1 MSDLVALKP
10 GTVLADEYR
19 IERMLGAGGFG
30 ITYLAEEIALAR
42 LVTIKEYFPVDFA
55 ARDSAEDVVPRSRES
70 EGDYSWGLDRFLA
83 EAQTLARF
91 NHSNI
96 VRVYRF
102 FQARNTGYIVLHYED
117 GASLKGWLKALRRAP
132 RQPELDRLLAPMLDA
147 LETVHQ
153 ADYLHRDIAPDNIMI
168 RKDGQPVLIDFG
180 SARGDIAKHS
190 KTISAL
196 VKPGYSPYEQYATTS
211 RQQGPWTDIYSLA
224 ATLYEAVTGRR
235 PQDAP
240 TRMVADE
247 LVPSADAALS
257 SYRPRF
263 LAAIDKGLRL
273 EIGERPRTVAEWRT
287 ELLAPAPQR
296 AEAAIGVKANAPS
309 VAEPVVESKAKAKSK
324 QKAEALVA
332 ASEAKGGTAATCDRV
347 ASGGI
352 AAAFLDGWR
361 KGAPA
366 TPRKTAPPAEPVSS
380 KPRQSAKPAQ
390 DAAKGRSDS
399 NVEAAEPPPRRSRFT
414 WRKRAAP
421 TPGEPGARRAAP
433 QAIRKRAASVW
444 RSFVLNVMLALF
456 VAAAVVA
463 IQDQIPRVHLQREGA
478 GVLMSYE
485 HGDVPLAD
493 LKGHRGAVTG
503 LAFTSDGQQ
512 LVTASVDGTLKVWN
526 AVKGGLAR
534 TLELDAGGATAMAFA
549 GRHAAT
555 GHADG
560 SIAIFDI
567 DTASRLGTLRRSAA
581 TVSAL
586 VFAGGPDRVAAGG
599 RDSAVTVWDT
609 GKPHVP
615 VRVLEGHD
623 SSVQVIAYAARG
635 PFIAT
640 GAGDTSVKL
649 WALEKGELIRTY
661 RGHRNAITAVA
672 FDPKGRV
679 LASGS
684 SDGQIRLWSTYAKRL
699 KRQLNGHQGNVS
711 ALAFAPDGLHLIS
724 GGPDG
729 TVRIWDCD
737 RGRLVRTITTG
748 VGSIGVLAV
757 STDGQRIAA
766 GGSDGAVR
774 VFAAALPKEGS

>member
-1 MSDLVALKP
+1 
-10 GTVLADEYR
+10 
-19 IERMLGAGGFG
+19 
-30 ITYLAEEIALAR
+30 
-42 LVTIKEYFPVDFA
+42 
-55 ARDSAEDVVPRSRES
+55 
-70 EGDYSWGLDRFLA
+70 
-83 EAQTLARF
+83 
-91 NHSNI
+91 
-96 VRVYRF
+96 
-102 FQARNTGYIVLHYED
+102 
-117 GASLKGWLKALRRAP
+117 LKALRRAP
-132 RQPELDRLLAPMLDA
+132 RQPELDRLLAPLMDA

-168 RKDGQPVLIDFG
+168 RRDGQPVLIDFG

-273 EIGERPRTVAEWRT
+273 EIVERPRTVAEWRT

-296 AEAAIGVKANAPS
+296 IEPAGVAKVNAPS
-309 VAEPVVESKAKAKSK
+309 VAAPVAESKPKAKSK
-324 QKAEALVA
+324 HKAEALAEAAEARDGMAA
-332 ASEAKGGTAATCDRV
+332 ASDRV
-347 ASGGI
+347 PSGGI

-366 TPRKTAPPAEPVSS
+366 TPRKTAPPAKPVSS
-380 KPRQSAKPAQ
+380 EPRQSAKQTP
-390 DAAKGRSDS
+390 DAAKSRSES
-399 NVEAAEPPPRRSRFT
+399 RVAIAQPPKRRALFA

-421 TPGEPGARRAAP
+421 QRDEPAARPAAP
-433 QAIRKRAASVW
+433 QAIRKRAAGVW

-456 VAAAVVA
+456 IAAAVVA
-463 IQDQIPRVHLQREGA
+463 VQDQIPRVHLQREGA

-512 LVTASVDGTLKVWN
+512 IVTASLDGTLKVWN
-526 AVKGGLAR
+526 ASKGGLAR
-534 TLELDAGGATAMAFA
+534 TLEFDAGGATVMALA

-560 SIAIFDI
+560 SIEIFDI
-567 DTASRLGTLRRSAA
+567 DTASRIGTLRRGAA

-586 VFAGGPDRVAAGG
+586 VFAGGADRVAAGA

-623 SSVQVIAYAARG
+623 SSVQAIAYAARG

-640 GAGDTSVKL
+640 GAGDRSVKL
-649 WALEKGELIRTY
+649 WSLEKGELIRTY
-661 RGHRNAITAVA
+661 RGHRSAVTATA
-672 FDPKGRV
+672 FDAKGRV

-699 KRQLNGHQGNVS
+699 KRQLSGHQGNVS

-737 RGRLVRTITTG
+737 RGRVVRTITTG

-757 STDGQRIAA
+757 SADGQRIAA

-774 VFAAALPKEGS
+774 VFAAALPREGS